1 MHQEIDP
8 DKSHLEEIE
17 GYLCRGGRCWEEGW
31 RVEEGGLVGV
41 SWENYASAS
50 SGYLVLEKA
59 IDLLYVRRLYTGMVE

>member
-17 GYLCRGGRCWEEGW
+17 GDLCRGEGCWEEGW
-31 RVEEGGLVGV
+31 RVGV

-50 SGYLVLEKA
+50 SGYLVLENA
-59 IDLLYVRRLYTGMVE
+59 IDLLCVRRLDADRVD